1 MRPES
6 FDFLQSLIA
15 TPSPSG
21 HEAAGQRLWSDTI
34 RPYVDDLSMDAYS
47 NVVAKRNVGG
57 APHIMIAAHMDE
69 IGLIV
74 NHIDDRGFLKVQ
86 KIGGVN
92 PLTLVGRQARVQGIR
107 ESLPG
112 VIGTAPIHLKRPDD
126 NAIPKV
132 EDLWIDIGATDR
144 DEARARVQVGATA
157 TVEQSL
163 EQLTEHRV
171 CGRGLDNRSG
181 CWIVAE
187 TARRLAAID
196 APVAAEVAF
205 VSNVMEEI
213 GTLGIRQVTAAVKP
227 DAIIALDVTHSMDF
241 PGADPAQFADI
252 ALGKGPVLTIGGLNH
267 PSLVRGLEAA
277 AHASSIDIQREAAG
291 GRTGTDAD
299 DAFWMEGGIPT
310 AVVGLPT
317 RYMHSPTEVVDL
329 RDMDQIA
336 DLLVAWVV
344 SLNGS
349 TRFDNQTA

>member
-6 FDFLQSLIA
+6 FEFLQSLIA

-21 HEAAGQRLWSDTI
+21 HEAAGQRLWSNFI
-34 RPYVDDLSMDAYS
+34 RPFVDDLSIDAYS
-47 NVVAKRNVGG
+47 NVVAKRNIGG
-57 APHIMIAAHMDE
+57 KPHIMIAAHMDE

-92 PLTLVGRQARVQGIR
+92 SLTLVGRQARVQGIR
-107 ESLPG
+107 ESFPG

-132 EDLWIDIGATDR
+132 EDLWIDIGAANR
-144 DEARARVQVGATA
+144 EEAIARVQVGATA
-157 TVEQSL
+157 TVEQGL

-187 TARRLAAID
+187 TARRLAEID
-196 APVAAEVAF
+196 APIAAEVSF

-227 DAIIALDVTHSMDF
+227 DAIVALDVTHAMDF

-252 ALGKGPVLTIGGLNH
+252 ALGKGPTLTFGGLNH
-267 PSLVRGLEAA
+267 PSLVNALESTAKQI
-277 AHASSIDIQREAAG
+277 SIELQREAAG

-299 DAFWMEGGIPT
+299 DAFWMEGGIPSV
-310 AVVGLPT
+310 VVGLPT

-329 RDMDQIA
+329 RDMEQIA
-336 DLLVAWVV
+336 DLLTAWIR
-344 SLNGS
+344 SLTPT
-349 TRFDNQTA
+349 TRFESRAL